1 VWGWVRR
8 GVPRGGFASRGGGSQ
23 PGNVARPDSYRPF
36 GSSFRLLFFLTCQ
49 TQKTARRGRTA
60 RTGMNGKSGL
70 VRLSAHTWLSLF
82 FLLLFVLLSLAGR
95 TPHGGRSHGALSF
108 FLFLSFFYFPLFFWT
123 LLFVR
128 TCQILLG
135 SRFML
140 LRGLATEG
148 GCHGARGGQCV
159 VGKNGE
165 KRRRARV

>member
-1 VWGWVRR
+1 VGVGAARCPARRVRIERR
-8 GVPRGGFASRGGGSQ
+8 GFATRKRRASGFLSSLWFFFS
-23 PGNVARPDSYRPF
+23 VALFFDLPNSKNSKEGTHSANRHERKIWI
-36 GSSFRLLFFLTCQ
+36 GSSLGPHLAF
-49 TQKTARRGRTA
+49 
-60 RTGMNGKSGL
+60 
-70 VRLSAHTWLSLF
+70 SLF
-82 FLLLFVLLSLAGR
+82 FAFVCFTFLSREDSSRWQESRCLV
-95 TPHGGRSHGALSF
+95 F